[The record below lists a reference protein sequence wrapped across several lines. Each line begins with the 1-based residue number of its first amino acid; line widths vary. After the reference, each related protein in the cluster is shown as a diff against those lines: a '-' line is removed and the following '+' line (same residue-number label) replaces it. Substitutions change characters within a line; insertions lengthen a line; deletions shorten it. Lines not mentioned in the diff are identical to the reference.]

1 MRLHPKFNFRKVGM
15 ITRRQVFVMFG
26 AGILIASSHLM
37 AQSRPQK
44 SVRVAYLSISSRT
57 SDGKPPAAL
66 IDALAGLGY
75 VEGKNIAYAARFAEG
90 KTESLPVLAAELVR
104 VGVDIIVTQG
114 GPATLAAKQATAQIP
129 IIMGVAAGDA
139 VATGLIESLARPG
152 GNVTGIS
159 DENVGLNSKRMQ
171 LLKETLPKAARIAI
185 IWNANDQGMSVRF
198 TAMQK
203 AAEILK
209 IKVDSI
215 EVRKSED
222 FAGALDTIGKLR
234 TDAMLV
240 VMDVLTSLNRQQIL
254 EGAAALHIPAM
265 YEMGQFVDAGGL
277 MSYGPS
283 TADGLR
289 RTAGY
294 IDQIVKGAKV
304 LDLPAEQPTRFY
316 LTINLKTAAKLGLT
330 FPPTLLLIADE
341 VIRE

>member
-1 MRLHPKFNFRKVGM
+1 M
-15 ITRRQVFVMFG
+15 ITRRQVFAPLG
-26 AGILIASSHLM
+26 AALLITSSLPM

-44 SVRVAYLSISSRT
+44 TVRVAYLAIGSRT
-57 SDGKPPAAL
+57 SDGKPPTIL
-66 IDALAGLGY
+66 IEALAGLGY
-75 VEGKNIAYAARFAEG
+75 VEGKNIAYVARFAEG
-90 KTESLPVLAAELVR
+90 KVESLPALAAELVR
-104 VGVDIIVTQG
+104 IGVDIIVTQG
-114 GPATLAAKQATAQIP
+114 GPATLAAKQATTQIP
-129 IIMGVAAGDA
+129 IIMGSVAGNA

-152 GNVTGIS
+152 GNVTGMS

-185 IWNANDQGMSVRF
+185 IWNANDPGMSVRF

-234 TDAMLV
+234 TDAILV
-240 VMDVLTSLNRQQIL
+240 VFDVLTILNRQQVL
-254 EGAAALHIPAM
+254 EGAAALRIPAM
-265 YEMGQFVDAGGL
+265 YEVGQFVDAGGL

-283 TADGLR
+283 FADGMR

-304 LDLPAEQPTRFY
+304 FDLPAEQPTRFY
-316 LTINLKTAAKLGLT
+316 LTLNLKTAAKLGLT
-330 FPPTLLLIADE
+330 FPPTLRLIADE
-341 VIRE
+341 VIGE

>member
-1 MRLHPKFNFRKVGM
+1 M
-15 ITRRQVFVMFG
+15 ITRRQVLVTFG
-26 AGILIASSHLM
+26 TGILITSSSLM
-37 AQSRPQK
+37 AQSGLQK
-44 SVRVAYLSISSRT
+44 AVRVAYLSGTGRT
-57 SDGKPPAAL
+57 SDGKPPAIL

-75 VEGKNIAYAARFAEG
+75 VEGNNITYVARFAEG
-90 KTESLPVLAAELVR
+90 KAESLPVLAAELVR
-104 VGVDIIVTQG
+104 LGVDIIVTRG
-114 GPATLAAKQATAQIP
+114 MPATLAAKQATTQIP
-129 IIMGVAAGDA
+129 IIMGSVGGDA

-152 GNVTGIS
+152 GNVTGMS

-185 IWNANDQGMSVRF
+185 IWNANDQAMSVRF

-222 FAGALDTIGKLR
+222 FASAFDTIGKLR

-240 VMDVLTSLNRQQIL
+240 VMDALTFSNMQQVL

-265 YEMGQFVDAGGL
+265 YEAGQFVDAGGL

-283 TADGLR
+283 IADGLR

-304 LDLPAEQPTRFY
+304 VDLPAEQPTRFY

-330 FPPTLLLIADE
+330 FPPTLRLMADQ
-341 VIRE
+341 VIGE

>member
-1 MRLHPKFNFRKVGM
+1 M
-15 ITRRQVFVMFG
+15 ITRRQVVVPFG
-26 AGILIASSHLM
+26 AGILVTSLRLK
-37 AQSRPQK
+37 AQSMPQTA
-44 SVRVAYLSISSRT
+44 VRVAYLSGTGRT

-66 IDALAGLGY
+66 IDALVGLGY
-75 VEGKNIAYAARFAEG
+75 IEGKNITFVARFSEG
-90 KTESLPVLAAELVR
+90 KAEILPVLAAELVR
-104 VGVDIIVTQG
+104 LGVDIIVTQG
-114 GPATLAAKQATAQIP
+114 GPPTLAAKQATTQIP
-129 IIMGVAAGDA
+129 IIMGSVGGDA

-152 GNVTGIS
+152 GNITGMS

-209 IKVDSI
+209 IKVDSV

-222 FAGALDTIGKLR
+222 FAGALVTISKLR
-234 TDAMLV
+234 ADAMLV
-240 VMDVLTSLNRQQIL
+240 VFDALTISNRQQVL

-265 YEMGQFVDAGGL
+265 YEVGQFVDAGGL

-304 LDLPAEQPTRFY
+304 VDLPAEQPTRFY
-316 LTINLKTAAKLGLT
+316 LTLNLKTAAKLGLT
-330 FPPTLLLIADE
+330 FPPTLRLMADQ
-341 VIRE
+341 VIGE